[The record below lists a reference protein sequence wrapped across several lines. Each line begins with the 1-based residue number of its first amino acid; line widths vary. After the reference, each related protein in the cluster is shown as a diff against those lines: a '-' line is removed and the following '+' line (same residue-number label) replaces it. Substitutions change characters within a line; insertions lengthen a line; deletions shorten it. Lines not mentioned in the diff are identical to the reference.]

1 MTFDDIMD
9 YKIFETI
16 QEFEKARRKADP
28 QFKKLVEDI
37 YKDDTKILEYLRKR
51 NEKSTFEEKLDAE
64 IAEMRNELI
73 KVKRETD
80 DYLQDLTEFQINDM
94 LAKYKNMTVSDF
106 LRMKQEEKKHGNS
119 NGN

>member
-1 MTFDDIMD
+1 M
-9 YKIFETI
+9 
-16 QEFEKARRKADP
+16 
-28 QFKKLVEDI
+28 
-37 YKDDTKILEYLRKR
+37 
-51 NEKSTFEEKLDAE
+51 TFEERLNTR

-73 KVKRETD
+73 RVKEETE
-80 DYLQDLTEFQINDM
+80 DYLQDLTDYQINDM